1 MNDVIGKINLR
12 IVQGPQI
19 GKERLN
25 FRPKNCPI
33 NLRSQEFSFTLIFI
47 ITSKKVQEGF
57 IKINLH
63 GL

>member
-1 MNDVIGKINLR
+1 MYDVIGKINLR

-25 FRPKNCPI
+25 FRPKNCLI

-47 ITSKKVQEGF
+47 ITSKKNAGGVQ
-57 IKINLH
+57 KN
-63 GL
+63 